1 MMTRRMTGVST
12 TNPEK
17 WEIWLTRVVY
27 EDNPQQFKLRPVVVL
42 ENNIAVIL
50 SLKMTSKPP
59 RQNYRGE
66 YELQLWKQAGLT
78 KQTTVRCSKLIRS
91 APTDYLRKLGRL
103 QAMDILNIQ
112 NILDD
117 LY

>member
-50 SLKMTSKPP
+50 SLK
-59 RQNYRGE
+59 
-66 YELQLWKQAGLT
+66 
-78 KQTTVRCSKLIRS
+78 
-91 APTDYLRKLGRL
+91 
-103 QAMDILNIQ
+103 
-112 NILDD
+112 
-117 LY
+117 